1 MLFLKIHFFT
11 TDHCADSKARKAFI
25 LGDTG
30 TQNAEVQRSCI
41 RLKTNYSGGGA
52 AAASSGTASAGT
64 SSAGTASSPGAAS
77 VSGAGA
83 SAGGDTLGKRGAG
96 SRQRGGQLY

>member
-52 AAASSGTASAGT
+52 AAASSVTA
-64 SSAGTASSPGAAS
+64 SAGTASSPGAAS